1 MIIASWNIRDFNL
14 PLKHHAMQNFL
25 RCKEIN
31 VMDVLE
37 TKLNEASVEEIM
49 RRKISDWHFTHNF
62 ASHNAGRILILWKQD
77 KIHLSVLE
85 SNAQLIHCAIDCKTT
100 AKRLQVS
107 FIYGLHSIMARR
119 SLWINLN
126 SINANMNCPWL
137 LIGDFN
143 SILSPTDR
151 FNGAEPNAYELQDFV
166 DCYSDLGLGSI
177 NTHGP
182 LYTWTNGR
190 VWSKLDRALCNQA
203 WFNSFGNSVCEVM
216 EFISISDHTPLVVTT
231 ELVVPRGNSPF
242 KFNNAIVDH
251 PNFLRIVADVWKQN
265 IHGCSMFKVCKKL
278 KALKAPLK
286 NLFKQEFSNIS
297 NRVELAEAEYNSVLN
312 SLKQN
317 PQDPSLLALANRT
330 RGQTI
335 MLRKAESMKFAQ
347 LIKNKYLL
355 QADKCS
361 KFFHA
366 LIKRN
371 RHSRFIAAIRLEDG
385 HNTSSQDEIALAFN
399 YIEVPRAY
407 HKQWAPHYPAYV
419 QIQYNGAPHFI
430 KVRKNGQ
437 QYYLADGLKDF
448 RRNFNIHEGVL
459 LLPIEAVDFV
469 DASRPCMTVQH
480 RSDVRDIWTISM
492 HNGEQYVDD
501 PWHRFLTD
509 NDLMGG
515 DEVVFYY
522 RPNEHVWEIIF
533 RKEPIWDE
541 HDEST

>member
-1 MIIASWNIRDFNL
+1 M
-14 PLKHHAMQNFL
+14 
-25 RCKEIN
+25 
-31 VMDVLE
+31 VVLE
-37 TKLNEASVEEIM
+37 KKLNKASVEEIM
-49 RRKISDWHFTHNF
+49 RRKFSDWHFTHNF

-119 SLWINLN
+119 SLWMNLN

-203 WFNSFGNSVCEVM
+203 WFNSFGNSACEVM

-251 PNFLRIVADVWKQN
+251 PNFLRIVADGWKQN

-286 NLFKQEFSNIS
+286 NLFKQEFLFLTFSHLS
-297 NRVELAEAEYNSVLN
+297 YF
-312 SLKQN
+312 
-317 PQDPSLLALANRT
+317 P
-330 RGQTI
+330 
-335 MLRKAESMKFAQ
+335 
-347 LIKNKYLL
+347 
-355 QADKCS
+355 
-361 KFFHA
+361 
-366 LIKRN
+366 
-371 RHSRFIAAIRLEDG
+371 
-385 HNTSSQDEIALAFN
+385 
-399 YIEVPRAY
+399 
-407 HKQWAPHYPAYV
+407 
-419 QIQYNGAPHFI
+419 
-430 KVRKNGQ
+430 
-437 QYYLADGLKDF
+437 
-448 RRNFNIHEGVL
+448 NIHFHWPRYTCLAPPVL
-459 LLPIEAVDFV
+459 LESKSLQRYLHLDK
-469 DASRPCMTVQH
+469 
-480 RSDVRDIWTISM
+480 
-492 HNGEQYVDD
+492 
-501 PWHRFLTD
+501 LD
-509 NDLMGG
+509 N
-515 DEVVFYY
+515 
-522 RPNEHVWEIIF
+522 PTHV
-533 RKEPIWDE
+533 
-541 HDEST
+541 